1 MRVSIVLPAFN
12 EEKLLPASLEAVALA
27 LPGFTEQGW
36 ETEVV
41 VCDNNSTDRTAEIA
55 RQHGAK
61 VVFEP
66 VNQISRARNCGAAS
80 ASGDWLVFVDADS
93 LPTQELFRDVARQI
107 RSGSIIGGGS
117 TVRLEVDRRG
127 PRFWVGC
134 WNRLSRTFRL
144 AAGSFVFC
152 DAAAFR
158 AIGGFSLDLY
168 ASEELDF
175 SRRLRRY
182 GRRDGRR
189 FVILVDHPLLTSARK
204 LQLYTSRE
212 VFRFLLRAFTRPRKT
227 LRSREAC
234 EFWYDGRR

>member
-12 EEKLLPASLEAVALA
+12 EEKLLPSTLQAVALA
-27 LPGFTEQGW
+27 LPGFAEKGW

-41 VCDNNSTDRTAEIA
+41 VCDNNSTDRTGEIA
-55 RQHGAK
+55 RAHGAK
-61 VVFEP
+61 VIFEP
-66 VNQISRARNCGAAS
+66 VNQISRARNSGAS
-80 ASGDWLVFVDADS
+80 GASGDWLVFVDADS
-93 LPTQELFRDVARQI
+93 LPTADLFRDVARRI
-107 RSGSIIGGGS
+107 ESGKAIGGGS
-117 TVRLEVDRRG
+117 TVRLEVNRRG

-134 WNRLSRTFRL
+134 WNRLSQTFRL

-152 DAAAFR
+152 ESAAFR

-168 ASEELDF
+168 ASEEIDF

-182 GRRDGRR
+182 GRAQGKR
-189 FVILVDHPLLTSARK
+189 FVILTDHPLLTSARK
-204 LQLYTSRE
+204 LDLYTSRE
-212 VFRFLLRAFTRPRKT
+212 VLRFLSRAFTRPRKT